1 MQGDVMAVSPASVPV
16 GSSAPLLQVDEV
28 RVDFPV
34 TKGLLFQRKVGSISA
49 VAGVSFSLA
58 AGETLSLVGES
69 GCGKS
74 TLARAVLRL
83 GTPSTGRILFKGQDL
98 SQLTAAEMRPYRRH
112 LQLVFQNPYACLH
125 PRMTARDIIAEPLR
139 MLGLSR
145 EAQDSRV
152 AEVMA
157 RVQLL
162 PEQAG
167 RYPFAFSG
175 GQRQRIGIARALA
188 VNPDIV
194 VLDEPVSAL
203 DVSVQAGVL
212 NLLKDLQARHGLAYL
227 FIAHNLS
234 VVRHISDRVAVMY
247 LGRIVETAP
256 RDRLYA
262 KPAHPYTE
270 ALLSAAPVPD
280 PVREKQR
287 QRIVLRG
294 EIPSPSNRP
303 SGCGFRTRCPKA
315 TQTCADLEPPLL
327 PMAEGHLAACHYPA
341 R

>member
-1 MQGDVMAVSPASVPV
+1 MAEP
-16 GSSAPLLQVDEV
+16 
-28 RVDFPV
+28 
-34 TKGLLFQRKVGSISA
+34 GLLKVEEMRVEFPITRGLILQRRVGSIGA
-49 VAGVSFSLA
+49 VAGVSISLA

-74 TLARAVLRL
+74 TLARAILRL
-83 GTPSTGRILFKGQDL
+83 GTASTGQILFKGTDL
-98 SQLTAAEMRPYRRH
+98 APLSAAQMRPYRRH

-125 PRMTARDIIAEPLR
+125 PRMTAHDIIAEPLR
-139 MLGLSR
+139 MLGLERR
-145 EAQDSRV
+145 EQDERV
-152 AEVMA
+152 ARAMQ

-188 VNPDIV
+188 VDPEIV

-212 NLLKDLQARHGLAYL
+212 NLLKDLQAAHGMAYL

-247 LGRIVETAP
+247 LGKIVETAP
-256 RDRLYA
+256 RDALYRR
-262 KPAHPYTE
+262 PAHPYTE
-270 ALLSAAPVPD
+270 ALLSAAPIPD
-280 PVREKQR
+280 PVKEKQR

-315 TQTCADLEPPLL
+315 TKTCAEIEPPLL
-327 PMAEGHLAACHYPA
+327 PVADGHLASCHYPS

>member
-1 MQGDVMAVSPASVPV
+1 MMDADVTWASPP
-16 GSSAPLLQVDEV
+16 PLLKVDGV

-49 VAGVSFSLA
+49 VAGVSFELA

-83 GTPSTGRILFKGQDL
+83 GTPSTGQILFKGQDL
-98 SQLTAAEMRPYRRH
+98 SRLSPAEMRPYRQH

-139 MLGLSR
+139 MLGLDR
-145 EAQDSRV
+145 RAQDARV
-152 AEVMA
+152 AEAMA

-247 LGRIVETAP
+247 LGKIVETAP
-256 RDRLYA
+256 RDRLYR

-280 PVREKQR
+280 PVRERQR

-315 TQTCADLEPPLL
+315 TQTCADMEPPLL
-327 PMAEGHLAACHYPA
+327 PMADGHLAACHYPT

>member
-1 MQGDVMAVSPASVPV
+1 MSI
-16 GSSAPLLQVDEV
+16 SAAAAETALLKVEDV
-28 RVDFPV
+28 RVEFPI
-34 TKGLLFQRKVGSISA
+34 TRGLILQRKVGSIGA
-49 VAGVSFSLA
+49 VAGVSLTLA
-58 AGETLSLVGES
+58 PGETLSLVGES

-74 TLARAVLRL
+74 TLARAILRL
-83 GTPSTGRILFKGQDL
+83 GTPSTGRILFKGTDL
-98 SQLTAAEMRPYRRH
+98 SRLSPAEMRPFRRH

-125 PRMTARDIIAEPLR
+125 PRMTAYDIIAEPLR
-139 MLGLSR
+139 MLGLDRR
-145 EAQDSRV
+145 EQNERV
-152 AEVMA
+152 IRSME

-188 VNPDIV
+188 VDPEIV

-212 NLLKDLQARHGLAYL
+212 NLLKDLQAAQGLAYL

-247 LGRIVETAP
+247 LGKIVESAP
-256 RDRLYA
+256 RDQLY
-262 KPAHPYTE
+262 KRPAHPYTE

-287 QRIVLRG
+287 RRIVLRG
-294 EIPSPSNRP
+294 EIPNPADRP

-315 TQTCADLEPPLL
+315 TKTCEEIEPPLL
-327 PMAEGHLAACHYPA
+327 AIAEGHVASCHYPN

>member
-1 MQGDVMAVSPASVPV
+1 MSDATV
-16 GSSAPLLQVDEV
+16 PLL
-28 RVDFPV
+28 RVEDMRVEFPV
-34 TKGLLFQRKVGSISA
+34 TKGLVFQRRVGSIGA
-49 VAGVSFSLA
+49 VAGVSLDLA

-74 TLARAVLRL
+74 TLARAILRL
-83 GTPSTGRILFKGQDL
+83 GAPSTGRILFKGTDL
-98 SQLTAAEMRPYRRH
+98 SRLTPAEMRPYRQH

-139 MLGLSR
+139 MLGLDR
-145 EAQDSRV
+145 RAQDARV
-152 AEVMA
+152 AEAMA
-157 RVQLL
+157 QVQLL

-188 VNPDIV
+188 VNPELV

-212 NLLKDLQARHGLAYL
+212 NLLKDLQAARGLAYL

-247 LGRIVETAP
+247 LGKIIELAP
-256 RDRLYA
+256 RDALYTQ
-262 KPAHPYTE
+262 PAHPYTQ

-280 PVREKQR
+280 PVRERKR

-294 EIPSPSNRP
+294 EIPSPSDRP

-315 TQTCADLEPPLL
+315 TQTCADIEPPLL
-327 PMAEGHLAACHYPA
+327 PVAQGHYASCHYPS

>member
-1 MQGDVMAVSPASVPV
+1 MASDPA
-16 GSSAPLLQVDEV
+16 GALLRVEDV

-34 TKGLLFQRKVGSISA
+34 LDGLLFKRRVGTIGA
-49 VAGVSFSLA
+49 VAGVSLA
-58 AGETLSLVGES
+58 LAPGETLSLVGES

-74 TLARAVLRL
+74 TLARAIVRL
-83 GTPSTGRILFKGQDL
+83 GTPSRGRILFKGVDL
-98 SQLTAAEMRPYRRH
+98 AALSPAAMRPYRKH

-125 PRMTARDIIAEPLR
+125 PRMTAGDIIAEPLR
-139 MLGLSR
+139 MLGLDRR
-145 EAQDSRV
+145 ERAARV
-152 AEVMA
+152 ARAMA

-162 PEQAG
+162 PEQAE

-188 VNPDIV
+188 VDPEVV

-212 NLLKDLQARHGLAYL
+212 NLLKDLQVQLGMAYV

-234 VVRHISDRVAVMY
+234 VVHHISDRVAVMY
-247 LGRIVETAP
+247 LGKVVETAP
-256 RDRLYA
+256 RDRLYRH
-262 KPAHPYTE
+262 PAHPYTE

-280 PVREKQR
+280 PPRERQR
-287 QRIVLRG
+287 RRIVLTG
-294 EIPSPSNRP
+294 EIPSPADRP
-303 SGCGFRTRCPKA
+303 TGCGFRTRCPRA
-315 TQTCADLEPPLL
+315 NATCAAVEPPPL
-327 PMAEGHLAACHYPA
+327 PVAEGHLVSCHYPS

>member
-1 MQGDVMAVSPASVPV
+1 MTEAAV
-16 GSSAPLLQVDEV
+16 PLLRVEDM

-34 TKGLLFQRKVGSISA
+34 TKGLVFQRRVGSIGA
-49 VAGVSFSLA
+49 VAGVSLDLA

-74 TLARAVLRL
+74 TLARAILRL
-83 GTPSTGRILFKGQDL
+83 GAPSTGRILFKGTDL
-98 SQLTAAEMRPYRRH
+98 SRLTPAEMRPYRQH

-125 PRMTARDIIAEPLR
+125 PRMTAHDIIAEPLR
-139 MLGLSR
+139 MLGLDR
-145 EAQDSRV
+145 RAQDARV
-152 AEVMA
+152 AESMA
-157 RVQLL
+157 QVQLL
-162 PEQAG
+162 PEQAD

-188 VNPDIV
+188 VNPEMV

-212 NLLKDLQARHGLAYL
+212 NLLKDLQAARGLAYL

-247 LGRIVETAP
+247 LGKIVELAP
-256 RDRLYA
+256 RDALYTR
-262 KPAHPYTE
+262 PAHPYTQ

-280 PVREKQR
+280 PVRERKR

-294 EIPSPSNRP
+294 EIPSPSDRP

-315 TQTCADLEPPLL
+315 TQTCADIEPPLL
-327 PMAEGHLAACHYPA
+327 PVAEGHQASCHYPS